1 MSDVFGGYLGCRY
14 RLFTGFF
21 RPYVAVGVPGFVFD
35 HEEMEGTMVTTT
47 KRLAIGGRIAA
58 GLEIKINGHLS
69 VQGDVGY
76 EHFLFVDEHF
86 EADVFVPTLGVIG
99 RL

>member
-1 MSDVFGGYLGCRY
+1 
-14 RLFTGFF
+14 
-21 RPYVAVGVPGFVFD
+21 VFD
-35 HEEMEGTMVTTT
+35 HDEIGADDMTTTT
-47 KRLAIGGRIAA
+47 KRLAVGVRGAG

-76 EHFLFVDEHF
+76 EHFFFVDDRH